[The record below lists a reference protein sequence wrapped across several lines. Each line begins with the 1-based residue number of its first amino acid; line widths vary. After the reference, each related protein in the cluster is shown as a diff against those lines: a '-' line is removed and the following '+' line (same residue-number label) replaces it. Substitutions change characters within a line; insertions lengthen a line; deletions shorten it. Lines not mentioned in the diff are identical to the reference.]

1 MYLKILGEILFAPV
15 DLVQDMFFGIIG
27 IGMFAVCGGLILAN
41 RMKSQSLPPRT
52 GDHTAAVI
60 QGFLSLFCALVLL
73 FDLSLAYLD
82 SEEFDDEAS
91 V

>member
-1 MYLKILGEILFAPV
+1 MFAPV

-27 IGMFAVCGGLILAN
+27 IGMFAVCGGMVLAN
-41 RMKSQSLPPRT
+41 RMKSQSLPRT

-60 QGFLSLFCALVLL
+60 QGSLSLFCSLILL

>member
-1 MYLKILGEILFAPV
+1 MYAPV

-27 IGMFAVCGGLILAN
+27 IGMFAVCGGMILVN
-41 RMKSQSLPPRT
+41 RMKSQALPRT
-52 GDHTAAVI
+52 GDHSAAVT
-60 QGFLSLFCALVLL
+60 QGCLSLVCALVLL